1 MGHWGVVGV
10 CPASTRPLDQVGP
23 GLAGK
28 DANFS
33 RYLCKRKHKV
43 KNLISSYS
51 IHNSGYIFRLLLNI
65 APLINNNNVLPGG
78 RGGGGLI
85 ASSFVLI
92 KLFFYHHFKL
102 QSF

>member
-1 MGHWGVVGV
+1 M
-10 CPASTRPLDQVGP
+10 DQVGP

-65 APLINNNNVLPGG
+65 APLINNNNVLV
-78 RGGGGLI
+78 LI

>member
-1 MGHWGVVGV
+1 M
-10 CPASTRPLDQVGP
+10 DQVGP

-33 RYLCKRKHKV
+33 RYLYKRKHKV

-65 APLINNNNVLPGG
+65 APLINNNNVLV
-78 RGGGGLI
+78 LI

>member
-10 CPASTRPLDQVGP
+10 CPASTRPVDQVGP

-33 RYLCKRKHKV
+33 RYLYERKHKV

-65 APLINNNNVLPGG
+65 APLINNNNVLV
-78 RGGGGLI
+78 LI